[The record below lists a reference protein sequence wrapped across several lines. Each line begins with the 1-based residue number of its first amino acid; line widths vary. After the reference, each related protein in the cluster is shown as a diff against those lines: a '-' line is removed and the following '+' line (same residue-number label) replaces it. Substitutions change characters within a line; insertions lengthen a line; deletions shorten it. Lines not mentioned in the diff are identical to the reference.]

1 MCARGDGIRGSKDLR
16 AEIGKFP
23 NSTNERKQMSTK
35 TIKQRIAVVVV
46 SALTAG
52 FLSVAVTPSANAAAV
67 GTFDQNTLILA
78 TTADGDGTVATTTA
92 AAADQTFSQVGFI
105 ADTRTSSLTTTGGV
119 YINGSGIATATVLP
133 GAKIAFLAR
142 GANGTETDGLTVT
155 VTGGTIGSLSAT
167 SSDAVTIGSTTAGSY
182 AALNGSATTFTMDA
196 GTAGKEDGNSVAGI
210 FSVSAASGSVA
221 TITIY
226 SGSGINALGTATAG
240 TFMGQWQLTVVA
252 ANTSGVY
259 SAADSKIFQ
268 QACLANATTGTSG
281 TNSYDTTSSCANGR
295 VGVIYVALKDAYASA
310 VTSGV
315 VTASSS
321 AGLITSSGASTTG
334 SIINGSTTGFSTITN
349 DADGVMWFYVKQPTA
364 NTAGSTTVSI
374 TLDGATI
381 ASKTIKWLGDVATL
395 DIDETKSCAV
405 FSTATTTDTTEANTG
420 AGCVFYI
427 AKDAAGNA
435 VTLTSQPSVYE
446 ATGALVGSTLSTTTA
461 TTNYGVVQS
470 SSVGY
475 GYSTL
480 LVPANS
486 LSGAATYTLSLTNAA
501 GATIKSKPASVKV
514 SRGSANTFEASWD
527 KAQYQPGDIAT
538 LTISAKDAYGNPM
551 ANGVAL
557 TGLDIIA
564 NGMTVVGSACSA
576 TSTFTAGAKTCKYA
590 ASVTTGG
597 YGWSA
602 KITTLSAQ
610 SAVTGSIKIA
620 SDASAVS
627 NAEVLKSIV
636 ALIASINKQIQAL
649 QALILKKK

>member
-1 MCARGDGIRGSKDLR
+1 
-16 AEIGKFP
+16 
-23 NSTNERKQMSTK
+23 MSTK

-67 GTFDQNTLILA
+67 GTYEQNTLILA

-105 ADTRTSSLTTTGGV
+105 ADTRASSLTTTSNV

-167 SSDAVTIGSTTAGSY
+167 SSSTVTIGSTTAGSY

-196 GTAGKEDGNSVAGI
+196 GVAGKEDGNSVAGI
-210 FSVSAASGSVA
+210 FSVSAAAGSVA

-226 SGSGINALGTATAG
+226 SGSGIDSLGTATAG
-240 TFMGQWQLTVVA
+240 TFQGQWQLTVVA

-259 SAADSKIFQ
+259 SAADSVIAQ

-295 VGVIYVALKDAYASA
+295 VGVIYVSLKDAYSSA
-310 VTSGV
+310 VSAGV
-315 VTASSS
+315 TLTASST
-321 AGLITSSGASTTG
+321 AGLITGSGSTTTG
-334 SIINGSTTGFSTITN
+334 SIINGATSQFSTISSDDT
-349 DADGVMWFYVKQPTA
+349 VWFYVKQPVA

-374 TLDGATI
+374 TLNGATI
-381 ASKTIKWLGDVATL
+381 GTKTIKWLGDVATL
-395 DIDETKSCAV
+395 AIDETNSCAV

-420 AGCVFYI
+420 AGCVVYV

-461 TTNYGVVQS
+461 TAGYGVVQS

-480 LVPANS
+480 LVPANT

-501 GATIKSKPASVKV
+501 GASIKSKPASVKV
-514 SRGSANTFEASWD
+514 SRGSASTFEASWD

-551 ANGVAL
+551 ASGVAL

-602 KITTLSAQ
+602 KITTLTAQ
-610 SAVTGSIKIA
+610 SAVTGTIKIA

-627 NAEVLKSIV
+627 NADVLKSIV

>member
-1 MCARGDGIRGSKDLR
+1 
-16 AEIGKFP
+16 
-23 NSTNERKQMSTK
+23 MSTK
-35 TIKQRIAVVVV
+35 TIKQRIAIVAV

-52 FLSVAVTPSANAAAV
+52 FLSVAVAPSANAAAV
-67 GTFDQNTLILA
+67 GTYDQNTLILA
-78 TTADGDGTVATTTA
+78 TTADGDGTVGTTTA
-92 AAADQTFSQVGFI
+92 PAADQTFSQVGYI
-105 ADTRTSSLTTTGGV
+105 ADTRASSLTTTGGV
-119 YINGSGIATATVLP
+119 YIKGSGIATATVLS

-142 GANGTETDGLTVT
+142 GATTTNATDGLTVT

-167 SSDAVTIGSTTAGSY
+167 SSGAVTIGTATAGSY
-182 AALNGSATTFTMDA
+182 ALLNGSATTFTMDA
-196 GTAGKEDGNSVAGI
+196 GAAAAEDGNSVAGI
-210 FSVSAASGSVA
+210 FSVSGAAGSVA

-226 SGSGINALGTATAG
+226 SGSGITALGTATAG
-240 TFMGQWQLTVVA
+240 TFQGQWQLTIAA

-259 SAADSKIFQ
+259 SAADSVLNQ

-281 TNSYDTTSSCANGR
+281 TNAYDTTSSCANGR
-295 VGVIYVALKDAYASA
+295 VGVIYVSLKDVYATAVSA
-310 VTSGV
+310 GVTL
-315 VTASSS
+315 TASST
-321 AGLITSSGASTTG
+321 AGLITSSGATTTG
-334 SIINGSTTGFSTITN
+334 SIINGATTQFSTIAS
-349 DADGVMWFYVKQPTA
+349 DAEVWFYVKQPVA

-374 TLDGATI
+374 TLNGATI
-381 ASKTIKWLGDVATL
+381 GTKTIKWLGDVATL

-405 FSTATTTDTTEANTG
+405 FSTATTTDTTEANPG
-420 AGCVFYI
+420 AGCVVYI

-435 VTLTSQPSVYE
+435 VTLTSQPSVFE
-446 ATGALVGSTLSTTTA
+446 ATGALVGATLSTTTA
-461 TTNYGVVQS
+461 TTGYGLVQS

-480 LVPANS
+480 LVPGNS
-486 LSGAATYTLSLTNAA
+486 LSGAATYTLQLTNAA
-501 GATIKSKPASVKV
+501 GATIKSKAASVKV
-514 SRGSANTFEASWD
+514 SRGSASTFEASWD

-576 TSTFTAGAKTCKYA
+576 TSTYTAGAKTCKYA

-602 KITTLSAQ
+602 KVTTLTAQ
-610 SAVTGSIKIA
+610 SAVTGSVKIV

-627 NAEVLKSIV
+627 NADVLKSIV

>member
-1 MCARGDGIRGSKDLR
+1 
-16 AEIGKFP
+16 
-23 NSTNERKQMSTK
+23 MSTK

-67 GTFDQNTLILA
+67 GTFEQNTLILA

-105 ADTRTSSLTTTGGV
+105 ADTRATSLTTTGGV

-167 SSDAVTIGSTTAGSY
+167 SSSTVTIGSTTAGSY

-196 GTAGKEDGNSVAGI
+196 GVAAKEDGNSVAGI
-210 FSVSAASGSVA
+210 FSVSAAAGSVA

-226 SGSGINALGTATAG
+226 SGSGIDALGTATAG
-240 TFMGQWQLTVVA
+240 TFMGQWQLTVAA

-259 SAADSKIFQ
+259 SAADSVITQ

-295 VGVIYVALKDAYASA
+295 VGVVYVSLKDAYLSPVSA
-310 VTSGV
+310 GVTL
-315 VTASSS
+315 TASSS
-321 AGLITSSGASTTG
+321 AGLITSSGDSTTG
-334 SIINGSTTGFSTITN
+334 SIINGATVQFATISS
-349 DADGVMWFYVKQPTA
+349 DAVVWFYVKQPVA

-374 TLDGATI
+374 TLNGATI
-381 ASKTIKWLGDVATL
+381 GTKTIKWLGDVATL
-395 DIDETKSCAV
+395 AIDETNSCAV

-420 AGCVFYI
+420 AGCVVYI

-461 TTNYGVVQS
+461 TTGYGVVQS

-480 LVPANS
+480 LVPGNS

-514 SRGSANTFEASWD
+514 SRGSASTFEASWD

-564 NGMTVVGSACSA
+564 NGMTVVGSTCSA
-576 TSTFTAGAKTCKYA
+576 TSTYTAGAKTCKYA

-602 KITTLSAQ
+602 KVTTLTAQ
-610 SAVTGSIKIA
+610 SAVTGTVKIV

-627 NAEVLKSIV
+627 NADVLKSIV

>member
-1 MCARGDGIRGSKDLR
+1 
-16 AEIGKFP
+16 
-23 NSTNERKQMSTK
+23 MSTK
-35 TIKQRIAVVVV
+35 TIKQRIAIVAV

-52 FLSVAVTPSANAAAV
+52 FLSVAVAPSANAAAV
-67 GTFDQNTLILA
+67 GTFDQNTLILS

-92 AAADQTFSQVGFI
+92 PAAASQAFSQVGFI

-119 YINGSGIATATVLP
+119 YVTGSGIATATVLS

-142 GANGTETDGLTVT
+142 GATTTNATDGLTVT

-167 SSDAVTIGSTTAGSY
+167 SSSAVTIGSTTAGSY

-196 GTAGKEDGNSVAGI
+196 GAAASEDGNSVAGI
-210 FSVSAASGSVA
+210 FSVSGAAGSVS

-226 SGSGINALGTATAG
+226 SGSGITALGTATAG
-240 TFMGQWQLTVVA
+240 TFQGQWQLTIA
-252 ANTSGVY
+252 GANTSGVY
-259 SAADSKIFQ
+259 SAADSVLTQ

-281 TNSYDTTSSCANGR
+281 TKAYDTTSSCANGR
-295 VGVIYVALKDAYASA
+295 VGVIYVSLKDVYATDVSA
-310 VTSGV
+310 GVTL
-315 VTASSS
+315 TASST
-321 AGLITSSGASTTG
+321 AGLITSSGATTTG
-334 SIINGSTTGFSTITN
+334 SIINGATTQFSTIAS
-349 DADGVMWFYVKQPTA
+349 DAEVWFYVKQPVA

-374 TLDGATI
+374 TLNGATI
-381 ASKTIKWLGDVATL
+381 GTKTIKWLGDVATL
-395 DIDETKSCAV
+395 AIDETNSCAV

-420 AGCVFYI
+420 AGCVVYV

-461 TTNYGVVQS
+461 TTGYGVVQS

-480 LVPANS
+480 LVPANT

-501 GATIKSKPASVKV
+501 GVSIKSKPASVKV
-514 SRGSANTFEASWD
+514 SRGSASTFEASWD

-551 ANGVAL
+551 ASGVAL

-564 NGMTVVGSACSA
+564 NGMTVVGSACSV
-576 TSTFTAGAKTCKYA
+576 TSTYTAGAKTCKYA

-602 KITTLSAQ
+602 KITTLTAQ
-610 SAVTGSIKIA
+610 SAVTGTIKIA

-627 NAEVLKSIV
+627 NADVLKSIV